1 MFSKPI
7 HRYWLPGLSL
17 LFGLLLVLGLAQ
29 SRGSSFPAPDIAI
42 DPSNL
47 LSTQT
52 SHPAFILAE
61 SDLNEPDE
69 LPSVAQVNDEPEQTE
84 ASRAASIDAFRQSID
99 YANTAAVLAQTATSP
114 QQWDRVAENWM
125 AAIAQLFSIP
135 PKSPQRVFAQRKIRE
150 YLQNLSIAQRYADR
164 SSFPRMS
171 PSFGSSSLDEQL
183 VLYKSYVATVGV
195 PDVLVI
201 GSSRALQGVD
211 PHVLQAALA
220 AKGYANAT
228 VYNFGVYGATAQV
241 VNFIVQKILP
251 DQLPNLI
258 VWPEGSRG
266 LNSSR
271 FDRTF
276 ASILESPGYQAVMQG
291 SQPPSLLKF
300 VTPESFAD
308 APQQSLLDANANGFI
323 TVSEQFDPAQYYQ
336 QYPRVSGVY
345 DGDYQNFQLNGVQDN
360 SLRSLSQ
367 FAKGRGIELVY
378 VNLPLTQDYL
388 DNTRSR
394 YEGRYRQWLQQKSQA
409 YGFTYVDLLES
420 NLMQNQFFADPSHIN
435 RYGAAA
441 IARRLA
447 NHPQMPWQA
456 LVTQNN

>member
-1 MFSKPI
+1 MR
-7 HRYWLPGLSL
+7 RYWLIGLSL
-17 LFGLLLVLGLAQ
+17 LLGLLLVLGLSQ
-29 SRGSSFPAPDIAI
+29 GRGSSFPSPEIAT

-47 LSTQT
+47 LTAQT
-52 SHPAFILAE
+52 VHPASILAE
-61 SDLNEPDE
+61 SNLHEPDE
-69 LPSVAQVNDEPEQTE
+69 LLLVAQVTDEPEQTE
-84 ASRAASIDAFRQSID
+84 ASRAASISAFRQAIE
-99 YANTAAVLAQTATSP
+99 YANDAAVLAQTATSP

-125 AAIAQLFSIP
+125 AAMAQLFSIP

-171 PSFGSSSLDEQL
+171 PSFGSASLDEQL

-211 PHVLQAALA
+211 PQVLQAALS
-220 AKGYANAT
+220 AKGYSNAT

-241 VNFIVQKILP
+241 INFVVQKILP

-258 VWPEGSRG
+258 VWPGGLRD

-276 ASILESPGYQAVMQG
+276 ASILGSPGYQAVMQG
-291 SQPPSLLKF
+291 NRPPSLIKF

-308 APQQSLLDANANGFI
+308 APQQSLIDANANGFI
-323 TVSEQFDPAQYYQ
+323 TVSEQFDPASYYQ
-336 QYPRVSGVY
+336 RYPRVAGAY
-345 DGDYQNFQLNGVQDN
+345 DGDYQSLQLDGIQGN

-367 FAKGRGIELVY
+367 FTQSRGIELVY

-388 DNTRSR
+388 DTVRSR
-394 YEGRYRQWLQQKSQA
+394 YEGRYRQWLQQRSQT
-409 YGFTYVDLLES
+409 YSFTYVDLLES
-420 NLMQNQFFADPSHIN
+420 DLMQNQFFADPSHIN

-447 NHPQMPWQA
+447 NHPQMPWQVLTA
-456 LVTQNN
+456 QQ